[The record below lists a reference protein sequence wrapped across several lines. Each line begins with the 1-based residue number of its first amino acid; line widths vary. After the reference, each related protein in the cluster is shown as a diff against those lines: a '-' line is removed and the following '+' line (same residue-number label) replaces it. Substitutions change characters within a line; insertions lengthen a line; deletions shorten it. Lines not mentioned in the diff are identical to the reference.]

1 MMQTARSSGSG
12 NFIVQIQGDGNSIV
26 TSLPHLKLTRR
37 RGLASQIQSD
47 PYTGKAIQTDVIR
60 PFSRSID
67 MVGRENDLEELR
79 AWLAKETPISVRV
92 LTGNAGYG
100 KTRLALELIEEVA
113 PLGWHAGFLTRSELK
128 QFRGQRDVARWGWN
142 APTLAVVDYASACA
156 RDLHAWLSELED
168 HDVWEDTKAI
178 HKYPLRL
185 LLLER
190 QAETGSGWWAEVF
203 GIGSDAALLER
214 LADPAAPV
222 ALPPLDDITHRRAI
236 LTNTLDRL
244 GSTVT
249 LPPLGDDSEFDRRL
263 GELAWAGVPLL
274 LMLAAATA
282 AREGFG
288 PVLAMGSEDLAF
300 GVAETE
306 LTRILK
312 VMESRNVP
320 EGLAALVKHVAAVAT
335 LRQGLTS
342 EATMEVIETESHDLN
357 YKLPYGS
364 AALRDAFAVALPND
378 GGGIAAV
385 QPDMI
390 GEALLL
396 TVWKEDNIQALP
408 AITRAYSN
416 DPDTVAETV
425 IRTCQDFVI
434 RGHRYPLNWL
444 EKIYADSIDF
454 RSLLHLSNTMPKS
467 TLELREI
474 AAELDIAV
482 LANVYPH
489 ASHWSEI
496 GQLTILADSFSNVS
510 HRLSAI
516 GNLEVALDAN
526 KQAVRFDREL
536 ATLVPDAGKP
546 NLASSLSNLSNRFSD
561 LGQWENSLVAI
572 EEAVELSRE
581 LAASRTDSFRPS
593 LATSLNGLSICLH
606 NLGRQEEAVAAI
618 KEAVAIRRDLVSIH
632 SDDYRSELANS
643 LLNLSTY
650 LSSLR
655 REDEALAASEEAAKI
670 GRDLA
675 AANPDAFRSELVV
688 YINNQS
694 NHLAKFGRTAKA
706 LPLIEEAVS
715 LGRDLTASS
724 PETFRP
730 ALARSLNNLSNRYFE
745 LDRQEEGLA
754 AIEEATTIYRDLAD
768 TFPDAFRPALAA
780 SLSNLSTRW
789 FYCGR
794 QPEAL
799 HAIEEAVALGR
810 DLAAANPDAFRPALA
825 RHLINRSNYS
835 SELGRPD
842 EALTLLEEAGVTLR
856 EAFLAQPMAYEREM
870 DMIISGYSQLCRDT
884 GREVSYPAVWTPIL
898 ETLQRLNEQSEG

>member
-1 MMQTARSSGSG
+1 MQTARSSGNG
-12 NFIVQIQGDGNSIV
+12 NFIIQIQGDGNSIV
-26 TSLPHLKLTRR
+26 TGLPHLKLTRR
-37 RGLASQIQSD
+37 RGLASQIQTD
-47 PYTGKAIQTDVIR
+47 RHTGKAIQTDVIR

-100 KTRLALELIEEVA
+100 KTRLALELIEEVVL
-113 PLGWHAGFLTRSELK
+113 LGWHAGFLTRAELK

-168 HDVWEDTKAI
+168 HDIWEDTKAI

-185 LLLER
+185 LLLDR
-190 QAETGSGWWAEVF
+190 QAEAGSGWWAEVF

-222 ALPPLDDITHRRAI
+222 ALPPIYDITHRRAI

-249 LPPLGDDSEFDRRL
+249 LPLPGDDSEFEFDRRL

-288 PVLAMGSEDLAF
+288 PVLTMGSEDLAF
-300 GVAETE
+300 SVAETE

-320 EGLAALVKHVAAVAT
+320 EALAPLVKHVIAVAT

-342 EATMEVIETESHDLN
+342 EATMEVIETESAGLD
-357 YKLPYGS
+357 YKSPHGS

-396 TVWKEDNIQALP
+396 SVWKEDNMQALP

-434 RGHRYPLNWL
+434 RGYRYPLNWL

-489 ASHWSEI
+489 ASHWSDI

-510 HRLSAI
+510 NRLSAI

-526 KQAVRFDREL
+526 KQTVRFDREL
-536 ATLVPDAGKP
+536 AALVPDTGKP
-546 NLASSLSNLSNRFSD
+546 NLAKSLSNLSNRFSD
-561 LGQWENSLVAI
+561 LGQWENALVAI
-572 EEAVELSRE
+572 EEAVDLSRE
-581 LAASRTDSFRPS
+581 LAASRTDSFRPG

-618 KEAVAIRRDLVSIH
+618 KEAVEIRRDLVSIH

-655 REDEALAASEEAAKI
+655 RGDEALAASEEAAKI
-670 GRDLA
+670 GRYLA
-675 AANPDAFRSELVV
+675 AANPDAFRSDLVF

-694 NHLAKFGRTAKA
+694 NHLAKLGRTAEA
-706 LPLIEEAVS
+706 LTLIEEAVS
-715 LGRDLTASS
+715 LGRDLT
-724 PETFRP
+724 
-730 ALARSLNNLSNRYFE
+730 
-745 LDRQEEGLA
+745 
-754 AIEEATTIYRDLAD
+754 I
-768 TFPDAFRPALAA
+768 
-780 SLSNLSTRW
+780 
-789 FYCGR
+789 
-794 QPEAL
+794 
-799 HAIEEAVALGR
+799 
-810 DLAAANPDAFRPALA
+810 
-825 RHLINRSNYS
+825 
-835 SELGRPD
+835 
-842 EALTLLEEAGVTLR
+842 
-856 EAFLAQPMAYEREM
+856 
-870 DMIISGYSQLCRDT
+870 
-884 GREVSYPAVWTPIL
+884 
-898 ETLQRLNEQSEG
+898 